1 MGFFAGVAE
10 QELSLHMYLLLKL
23 ITALPSY
30 QSARMN
36 TLHKHQFHR
45 QQSVHT
51 GEFSVLFNHK
61 AEHISLG
68 SRYVAYKITLHI
80 TVDLVVFPT

>member
-1 MGFFAGVAE
+1 MGFFVSVAE
-10 QELSLHMYLLLKL
+10 QDLSLHMYLLLKL
-23 ITALPSY
+23 TTVLPPY
-30 QSARMN
+30 QSVRIE
-36 TLHKHQFHR
+36 TLHENQFHR
-45 QQSVHT
+45 QQIVRA

-80 TVDLVVFPT
+80 TIGLVVFPT